1 MEERMKKIVFIGS
14 YDKTD
19 MLLYVAKILTMMG
32 KKVILIDT
40 TILKKSRYI
49 VPTMVQQKQYIT
61 TYEDID
67 VAIGFESFG
76 AIQKYQHSLGNV
88 TQYDV
93 ALLDIDRAIAYQKF
107 EVTAEDQH
115 FFVTSF
121 DVYNLKRGLQVLAYV
136 AQNAVVTKVYYTKSM
151 ASEEDEY
158 LNYLAKDYRIKW
170 DKDNVIFFPFET
182 ADQNAIFINQRTGRI
197 QMKGL
202 SKVYIDSILYLVE
215 NITGESSSKIRNAF
229 KAIEN

>member
-1 MEERMKKIVFIGS
+1 M
-14 YDKTD
+14 
-19 MLLYVAKILTMMG
+19 
-32 KKVILIDT
+32 
-40 TILKKSRYI
+40 
-49 VPTMVQQKQYIT
+49 
-61 TYEDID
+61 
-67 VAIGFESFG
+67 
-76 AIQKYQHSLGNV
+76 
-88 TQYDV
+88 
-93 ALLDIDRAIAYQKF
+93 
-107 EVTAEDQH
+107 
-115 FFVTSF
+115 
-121 DVYNLKRGLQVLAYV
+121 AYV

>member
-1 MEERMKKIVFIGS
+1 MKKIVFIGS

-19 MLLYVAKILTMMG
+19 MLLYVAKILTLMG

-67 VAIGFESFG
+67 VAIGFESFE

-121 DVYNLKRGLQVLAYV
+121 DVFNLKRGLQVLAYI
-136 AQNAVVTKVYYTKSM
+136 AQDAVVTKVYYTKSM

-182 ADQNAIFINQRTGRI
+182 ADQNAIFVNQRTGRI

-215 NITGESSSKIRNAF
+215 NITGESSSKIRNAY
-229 KAIEN
+229 KAMEN